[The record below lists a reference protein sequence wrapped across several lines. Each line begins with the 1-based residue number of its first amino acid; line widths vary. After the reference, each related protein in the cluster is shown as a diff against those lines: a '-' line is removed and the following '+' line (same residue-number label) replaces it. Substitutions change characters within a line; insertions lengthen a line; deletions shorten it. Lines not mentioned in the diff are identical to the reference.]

1 MCNLYPIGSCMGLM
15 SESSTRHLFNH
26 LRKFKLD
33 GDGDSGTGPVVSAS
47 EVDTV
52 RRMVTMFFNPPR
64 CPVCHT
70 PFAHDGGCMSMKCG
84 GRAGV
89 FCQAHF
95 CLWCLR
101 VPKLVS
107 VLGPNSTAQDRD
119 GACHRHVFACP
130 LAPPASSTPGNSRLF
145 PTEDKSAQNSEWIVA
160 WHHLQTIQK
169 ALKFLREMVAVN
181 TASAVMAATDV
192 AKMFA
197 DAADFI
203 RDRLKKFPQDRRLL
217 RLPALTLDDSRFDS
231 VEVPFDVSSSS
242 DSDYLPALP
251 AGRMRMRVPRPG
263 DDSDDDDDVHVIG
276 NPRPRPLTPPPALQ
290 ERVQLLQRFE
300 DNVQFVMDA
309 CNVNRRAA
317 TDALFA
323 HERDPGAAIAFLLS
337 P

>member
-1 MCNLYPIGSCMGLM
+1 MGLM

-107 VLGPNSTAQDRD
+107 VLGPNSTAQDSD
-119 GACHRHVFACP
+119 GGGGV
-130 LAPPASSTPGNSRLF
+130 
-145 PTEDKSAQNSEWIVA
+145 
-160 WHHLQTIQK
+160 
-169 ALKFLREMVAVN
+169 
-181 TASAVMAATDV
+181 
-192 AKMFA
+192 
-197 DAADFI
+197 DAGCK
-203 RDRLKKFPQDRRLL
+203 LWVYTHPQG
-217 RLPALTLDDSRFDS
+217 
-231 VEVPFDVSSSS
+231 S
-242 DSDYLPALP
+242 D
-251 AGRMRMRVPRPG
+251 G
-263 DDSDDDDDVHVIG
+263 
-276 NPRPRPLTPPPALQ
+276 
-290 ERVQLLQRFE
+290 
-300 DNVQFVMDA
+300 
-309 CNVNRRAA
+309 
-317 TDALFA
+317 
-323 HERDPGAAIAFLLS
+323 
-337 P
+337 